1 MTENINTRQ
10 INGTQGK
17 PAESAAKLEFYTTK
31 DVAEML
37 GCSIPTARQLFYRK
51 DFPTLKVGK
60 NLKVCKSAFE
70 KWASERRV

>member
-10 INGTQGK
+10 INGAQGK
-17 PAESAAKLEFYTTK
+17 PAAKLEFYTTK